1 MNIDILSQKR
11 GILSLYD
18 GKKYIIFSQ
27 FYGIVAESSKIER
40 LYDEENHHE
49 KAVKITF
56 KICDWCGYWD
66 LKSIISRGVK
76 KLENQYITKNVEIEY
91 KTTGSQGMNY
101 LKKWL
106 VVKTEKY

>member
-11 GILSLYD
+11 GILSFYD

-27 FYGIVAESSKIER
+27 CMGVVAESSKIER
-40 LYDEENHHE
+40 TDDEDHHE

-66 LKSIISRGVK
+66 LKSIISRGIK
-76 KLENQYITKNVEIEY
+76 KLENQYIKKDVKIEY
-91 KTTGSQGMNY
+91 KTTGPMGMNH

-106 VVKTEKY
+106 EVKTKKY